1 MKCLNCNKHNWIEFT
16 RLEEVALNTLPILQE
31 QLADFKEEVKTLR
44 EENTQL
50 RCEIAALERKV

>member
-1 MKCLNCNKHNWIEFT
+1 MKCLNCGKHNWIEFT
-16 RLEEVALNTLPILQE
+16 KLEEVALTTLPILQE
-31 QLADFKEEVKTLR
+31 QLADFKEEVKRLR